1 MTKYSLVVK
10 MSTLTLLLG
19 VVTRE
24 DLELQPLDVKTVFLH
39 GDLDE
44 DNYMSQ
50 PTCFRVLGEESRLL
64 CGLKKSLYGLKQA
77 SRMWYQKFDFY
88 IRQLG
93 YDNHRFDSDPCM
105 YCRQLA
111 DESPIY
117 LILHVEDMLIA

>member
-19 VVTRE
+19 VVARE

-50 PTCFRVLGEESRLL
+50 PTCFRVMGEESHLL

-77 SRMWYQKFDFY
+77 SRMSEVRLLHLAAWLPPV
-88 IRQLG
+88 RL
-93 YDNHRFDSDPCM
+93 RPM
-105 YCRQLA
+105 Y
-111 DESPIY
+111 
-117 LILHVEDMLIA
+117 V